1 MTDVLVR
8 PERIV
13 DVDGRDP
20 ERTPMQ
26 WDATPNAGFT
36 GGTPWLPMAADAQKV
51 NVEAQQGDPRSLL
64 SIYRRLTTARRA
76 SPALRLG
83 SYRSLSAPRGVF
95 AFVRE
100 LDGER
105 VFVALNL
112 TSHERAVTLP
122 FARSRLLLST
132 HDARGD
138 LSESRTVLS
147 PDEGLIVQ
155 EGR

>member
-1 MTDVLVR
+1 MTDVPIP

-36 GGTPWLPMAADAQKV
+36 TGAPWLPLAADAQRV
-51 NVEAQQGDPRSLL
+51 NVAAQHGDPRSLL
-64 SIYRRLTTARRA
+64 SFYQRLTRARRA
-76 SPALRLG
+76 SLALRLG
-83 SYRSLSAPRGVF
+83 SYRSLPAPRGVF

-105 VFVALNL
+105 VFVALNF
-112 TSHERAVTLP
+112 TSRERAVTLP
-122 FARSRLLLST
+122 FARSRLVLST
-132 HDARGD
+132 DDGRAEP
-138 LSESRTVLS
+138 SSSRATLS
-147 PDEGLIVQ
+147 PDEGLIVR
-155 EGR
+155 EDR